1 MRKVHLKIYNLKMT
15 CQAKNN
21 DDMESA
27 EMIGDVSVSFI
38 GDDGYV
44 RKTAADE
51 AENDSLESKTG
62 FISARI
68 ILSCILRNCR

>member
-15 CQAKNN
+15 GQAKNN
-21 DDMESA
+21 DDMEPA
-27 EMIGDVSVSFI
+27 EMIGDVSVSFN

-44 RKTAADE
+44 RKTADE

-68 ILSCILRNCR
+68 ILSRILRHCR